1 MCSSDLASVMG
12 ASKSRGI
19 VEAAAVEE
27 DGPPKV
33 TARVEGSF
41 SGDKTGRSS
50 IRNIGRGSFG
60 EVGAEGSGAVYV
72 SVFAKDEAARSTSFS
87 FFRLLN
93 VPGFLLKRIK
103 GR

>member
-1 MCSSDLASVMG
+1 MG

-19 VEAAAVEE
+19 VEVAAVEE

-33 TARVEGSF
+33 TARVEGLGAF
-41 SGDKTGRSS
+41 NGDKTGRSS

-72 SVFAKDEAARSTSFS
+72 PVFTKEEVAKSTSFS
-87 FFRLLN
+87 FFRLLS
-93 VPGFLLKRIK
+93 VPGLTLEGKVDKLI
-103 GR
+103 G